1 VSDETITCV
10 GCGRRFLWSVGEQRF
25 YRERGLAVPRRCPA
39 CRADARRAMV
49 ADAAPVARAPAGSP
63 LRRAPRRTFVS
74 PLRRYGALLAMSTLA
89 LAAGGILVFPP
100 LLAWLV
106 AVNLV
111 ALLTYGYD
119 KMIAGTGRLRV
130 PEAVLLG
137 LAAAVG
143 GAAGALLGMLLF
155 QHKTSKGA
163 FLARYWAIVA
173 AQVALGVAWLLL
185 RDRL

>member
-1 VSDETITCV
+1 MTDETITCV

-25 YRERGLAVPRRCPA
+25 YRKRGLAIPRRCPE
-39 CRADARRAMV
+39 CRADARRTV
-49 ADAAPVARAPAGSP
+49 ATAPSPVARAQPGSP

-106 AVNLV
+106 AINLV
-111 ALLTYGYD
+111 AFLTYGYD
-119 KMIAGTGRLRV
+119 KMIAGTGRMRV

-137 LAAAVG
+137 LAAVG

-155 QHKTSKGA
+155 QHKTSKVS
-163 FLARYWAIVA
+163 FLASYWGIVA
-173 AQVALGVAWLLL
+173 AQVALGVIWLLL